1 MIAYGG
7 FFLLG
12 IIVAT
17 LMYKNILHFRIELTS
32 KLGLFYRLLVKWVI
46 LKQKNVSIKDY
57 FIDRNVHSIAV
68 YGMKE
73 IGELI
78 CSELE
83 NTEVVVKYAI
93 DKNADHFFSDVVL
106 FKPNDDLDSVDMVV
120 VTVLVNNKK
129 LIDELE
135 KKLNCPVVTIMDVVS
150 AFKVD

>member
-1 MIAYGG
+1 MIAYGI
-7 FFLLG
+7 FFLSG
-12 IIVAT
+12 IVVAT
-17 LMYKNILHFRIELTS
+17 LIYKNVLHFRIELTS

-46 LKQKNVSIKDY
+46 LKQKNISIKDY
-57 FIDRNVHSIAV
+57 FRDRNVHSIAV

-83 NTEVVVKYAI
+83 NTEIVVKYAI
-93 DKNADHFFSDVVL
+93 DKNADYFFSDTEL
-106 FKPNDDLDSVDMVV
+106 RKPNDDLDPVDMVV

-129 LIDELE
+129 LIRELE
-135 KKLNCPVVTIMDVVS
+135 TRLNCPVVTIMDVVS